1 MKFVF
6 FSSYYNGC
14 DVQEDYTPFEADS
27 MDNAEYA
34 LLEVKEYNSTNPD
47 KTKEFC
53 GMDILSNDWRFS
65 CKILTL
71 DEWFDGN
78 KRAML
83 IL

>member
-14 DVQEDYTPFEADS
+14 DVQEDYTPFEAESKDK
-27 MDNAEYA
+27 AEYA

-65 CKILTL
+65 CKILAL
-71 DEWFDGN
+71 EEWFDGN